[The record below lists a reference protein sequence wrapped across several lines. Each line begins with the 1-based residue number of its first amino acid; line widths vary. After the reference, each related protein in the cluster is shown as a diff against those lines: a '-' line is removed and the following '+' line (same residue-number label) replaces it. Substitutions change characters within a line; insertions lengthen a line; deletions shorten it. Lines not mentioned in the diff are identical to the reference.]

1 MYKIAP
7 LILNSGKK
15 SGGAGQIFIAQPDAQ
30 KEDSAGKLFILFEAI
45 GKSADLN
52 QVADFLIANLNY
64 YYYENEKI
72 ALLGS
77 IKDLRPENIFESA
90 LAKTNAEF
98 WEWINNEKLSFNPR
112 EASITAGIVLDKE
125 IHFSSF
131 GSNSIK
137 LVYRKGGTYEIVDLL
152 KNEPENEGGDKIFSS
167 VISGQLPPDSSFIL
181 SNEALPEYI
190 SEESLKD
197 IVSKL
202 PPISASEQLKNT
214 LAASNSF
221 VPFLAIIVKSTKMN
235 PENREANYSDFTNA
249 HSSMNNLNYTEEKTE
264 RLLSPIGTI
273 NLKKGVKK
281 AGSFLEKFMPRPK
294 NPELNSRNNQREE
307 IRKEET
313 NRSPLISPISA
324 GPQKIGISE
333 PMRRRA
339 GKGGNS
345 GPKLEV
351 VKVILRVIAISFKGF
366 LKIFHISFWKDAP
379 KKTKKWFLALN
390 LQQKILSVI
399 LVIISLTLLISL
411 FFTGNINQARQEKK
425 IAENV
430 IANIKAQEDQID
442 IYLLYGNEEGA
453 KLIAQKIGSDIA
465 SLSENQ
471 KNNKD
476 FEAINEK
483 YNNLLAKIQHLNKVE
498 ATEVFDFSTNQA
510 GANPETLYLL
520 KDYSLFAFDS
530 STKTSFLYDL
540 KNSEAAKNN
549 ISQLNSPIY
558 GASDKSGNVYLFSGQ
573 NIGKLNASENTLA
586 FTPVALDNNQVIAG
600 FGTYRNFSYLL
611 DSGDGKVY
619 KYVLRDGKYQ
629 KDAAR
634 TAPEDANTSA
644 FAIDDEGQIFTVKK
658 TGEIQKYVN
667 GEKKPFTSDSL
678 LPATS
683 GISKIT
689 INGSNLYLVD
699 RQEKRIIVF
708 TLDSG
713 KTKAKFKA
721 QYQFTNLPELKDAT
735 ISGNTAYL
743 LSGSK
748 VYKAEMK

>member
-90 LAKTNAEF
+90 LAKTNSEF

-112 EASITAGIVLDKE
+112 EASITAGIVLEKE

-131 GSNSIK
+131 GSNRIK
-137 LVYRKGGTYEIVDLL
+137 LVYRKGGSYEIVDLL

-167 VISGQLPPDSSFIL
+167 VISGQLPSDSSFIL
-181 SNEALPEYI
+181 SNEALPEYV
-190 SEESLKD
+190 SEENLKD

-202 PPISASEQLKNT
+202 SPISASEQLKNY

-221 VPFLAIIVKSTKMN
+221 VPFLAIIIKSTKLN
-235 PENREANYSDFTNA
+235 LENREISYSDSASA
-249 HSSMNNLNYTEEKTE
+249 HTSMNNLNYTEEKTE

-273 NLKKGVKK
+273 NIKKGVKK

-294 NPELNSRNNQREE
+294 NPELNQKNIS
-307 IRKEET
+307 KEEA
-313 NRSPLISPISA
+313 NKSPLISPISA

-339 GKGGNS
+339 GKSRSS
-345 GPKLEV
+345 GTNFEII
-351 VKVILRVIAISFKGF
+351 KVIFRIIAIGLRNF
-366 LKIFHISFWKDAP
+366 LKIFQLSFWKNAP
-379 KKTKKWFLALN
+379 RKTKNWFFALN
-390 LQQKILSVI
+390 LQQKILAVI
-399 LVIISLTLLISL
+399 LIIVSLSLLTSL
-411 FFTGNINQARQEKK
+411 FFTGNLNKSRQEKK
-425 IAENV
+425 MAEN
-430 IANIKAQEDQID
+430 IITNIKAQEDQID

-453 KLIAQKIGSDIA
+453 KLIAQKIESDIA
-465 SLSENQ
+465 SLSEEQ
-471 KNNKD
+471 KDSNNFKT
-476 FEAINEK
+476 INEK
-483 YNNLLAKIQHLNKVE
+483 FNSLLAKIQHLNKVE
-498 ATEVFDFSTNQA
+498 AAEVFDFSTSQA

-520 KDYSLFAFDS
+520 KDFSLFAFDS

-540 KNSEAAKNN
+540 KNSDAAKNN
-549 ISQLNSPIY
+549 ISQLDSPIY
-558 GASDKSGNVYLFSGQ
+558 GTSDKSGNVYLFSGQ
-573 NIGKLNASENTLA
+573 NIGKLNAAENTIA
-586 FTPVALDNNQVIAG
+586 FTPVILESNQSITG
-600 FGTYRNFSYLL
+600 FGTYRNFAYLL
-611 DSGDGKVY
+611 NSSDGKVY
-619 KYVLRDGKYQ
+619 KYVLRSGKYE

-634 TAPEDANTSA
+634 TTPNDANTAA
-644 FAIDDEGQIFTVKK
+644 FTIDDTGQIFTVKK
-658 TGEIQKYVN
+658 TGEIEKYVN
-667 GEKKPFTSDSL
+667 GEKQTFTSDSL
-678 LPATS
+678 LPITS
-683 GISKIT
+683 GISKLI
-689 INGSNLYLVD
+689 ISGSNFYLID

-708 TLDSG
+708 ALDSG

-748 VYKAEMK
+748 VFKAEMK

>member
-30 KEDSAGKLFILFEAI
+30 KENSAGKLFILFEAI

-90 LAKTNAEF
+90 LAKTNSEF

-112 EASITAGIVLDKE
+112 EASITAGIVLEKE

-131 GSNSIK
+131 GSNRIK
-137 LVYRKGGTYEIVDLL
+137 LVYKKGGSYEIVDLL

-167 VISGQLPPDSSFIL
+167 VISGQLPSDSSFIL

-190 SEESLKD
+190 SEENLKD
-197 IVSKL
+197 IISKL
-202 PPISASEQLKNT
+202 PPISASEQLKNS

-221 VPFLAIIVKSTKMN
+221 VPFLAIIIKSTKLN
-235 PENREANYSDFTNA
+235 FENREISHSDPVSPHTS
-249 HSSMNNLNYTEEKTE
+249 HTSMNNLNYTEEKTE

-273 NLKKGVKK
+273 NIKKGVKK

-294 NPELNSRNNQREE
+294 NPETNQKN
-307 IRKEET
+307 IQKEEV
-313 NRSPLISPISA
+313 NKSPLISPISA

-333 PMRRRA
+333 PMRRRT
-339 GKGGNS
+339 GKRKSPGTS
-345 GPKLEV
+345 FEII
-351 VKVILRVIAISFKGF
+351 KVIFRIITIALKNF
-366 LKIFHISFWKDAP
+366 LQIFQLSFWKNTL
-379 KKTKKWFLALN
+379 KKINNWFFALN
-390 LQQKILSVI
+390 LKQKILASI
-399 LVIISLTLLISL
+399 LIIVSLSLLTSL
-411 FFTGNINQARQEKK
+411 FFTGNINKLRQEKK
-425 IAENV
+425 IAENI

-453 KLIAQKIGSDIA
+453 KLIAQKIESDIA
-465 SLSENQ
+465 SLNENQ
-471 KNNKD
+471 KNNND
-476 FEAINEK
+476 FKAVNEK
-483 YNNLLAKIQHLNKVE
+483 FDNLLAKIQHLNKIE
-498 ATEVFDFSTNQA
+498 AVEVFDFSTSQA

-520 KDYSLFAFDS
+520 KDFSLFAFDS

-540 KNSEAAKNN
+540 KNSDAAKNN

-558 GASDKSGNVYLFSGQ
+558 GTSDKSGNVFLFSGQ
-573 NIGKLNASENTLA
+573 NIGKLNASENTIT
-586 FTPVALDNNQVIAG
+586 FTPVSLENNQNIAG
-600 FGTYRNFSYLL
+600 FSTYNNWSYLL
-611 DSGDGKVY
+611 NSSDGKVY
-619 KYVLRDGKYQ
+619 KYVLRSGKYE

-634 TAPEDANTSA
+634 TAPNDTNTAA
-644 FAIDDEGQIFTVKK
+644 FAIDDAGQIFTVKK
-658 TGEIQKYVN
+658 TGEIEKYVN
-667 GEKKPFTSDSL
+667 GEKQTFTSDSL
-678 LPATS
+678 LPITS
-683 GISKIT
+683 GISKLI
-689 INGSNLYLVD
+689 ISGSNFYLID

-708 TLDSG
+708 TLDNA
-713 KTKAKFKA
+713 KPKAKFKA

-748 VYKAEMK
+748 IYKAEMK